1 MEAGAT
7 PPVIPPSPGT
17 TLEKNADEPP
27 PSALGKFQIVV
38 GVIVSLT
45 TLAISWQTYCLT
57 RTTEANNEHLK
68 AIEQQLAEN
77 RFGFERVR
85 DVYDR
90 TEKYLASSNQN
101 PSRGKVLVVL
111 INSLPDSA
119 LRADLLSVV
128 SVDAKSDAVA
138 AKAADLKFGAEPPK
152 TSLKPAPGFTGDRS
166 LRIDTDKYEAI
177 TNGEFTFTDSKGIS
191 WPVPKGYVT
200 NGASVPRAYWS
211 LFGSPLTSDYTVPVI
226 LHDYHAALRQRSPD
240 EVNRM
245 FYEALRAAGV
255 GEQKSKVLFYAVSQ
269 FGPHWEA
276 KPY

>member
-1 MEAGAT
+1 MESGT
-7 PPVIPPSPGT
+7 PPPGTPSPGT
-17 TLEKNADEPP
+17 TLENKADVPA
-27 PSALGKFQIVV
+27 PSALGNFQITV
-38 GVIVSLT
+38 GVIVSVAT
-45 TLAISWQTYCLT
+45 VAISWQTYWLT

-77 RFGFERVR
+77 RFGFERMR

-138 AKAADLKFGAEPPK
+138 AKAADLKVGVQQPK
-152 TSLKPAPGFTGDRS
+152 ASSTAAPGFSGDRS
-166 LRIDTDKYEAI
+166 IRVDTDKYEAI
-177 TNGEFTFTDSKGIS
+177 TNGEFAFVDSKGVN
-191 WPVPKGYVT
+191 WPVPKGYVA
-200 NGASVPRAYWS
+200 NGASVPRVYWS
-211 LFGSPLTSDYTVPVI
+211 IFGSPLTSDHTIPVI
-226 LHDYHAALRQRSPD
+226 LHDYHAELRQRSPD

-245 FYEALRAAGV
+245 FYEALHAAGV
-255 GEQKSKVLFYAVSQ
+255 GEQKAKVLYLAVSQ
-269 FGPHWEA
+269 FGPRWEA
-276 KPY
+276 KPQ